1 MVDQQQEREDK
12 YDVGPGWGLPDLADL
27 LPAGGRIETA
37 EFPLDNLYFDTPSMH
52 LMQLGVTLRRREGGP
67 DAGWHLKVPTG
78 LARNE
83 ITVTSDS
90 TTMPQELSMIVTGL
104 RAGEELQPIARLQV
118 TRTVHRLVTAEGG
131 LMVEVADDLV
141 NAATMGE
148 AAHLSEWR
156 EIEVELKPAGT
167 ERLLKA

>member
-37 EFPLDNLYFDTPSMH
+37 EFPLDNVYFDTPSMH
-52 LMQLGVTLRRREGGP
+52 LMRLGVTLRRREGGP

-83 ITVTSDS
+83 ITDSSDS
-90 TTMPQELSMIVTGL
+90 STLPEELSRIVTGL
-104 RAGEELQPIARLQV
+104 RAGEQLQPVARLWV
-118 TRTVHRLVTAEGG
+118 TRTVHRLMNNEGA
-131 LMVEVADDLV
+131 LLAEVADDRV
-141 NAATMGE
+141 NATTMGE
-148 AAHLSEWR
+148 SAD
-156 EIEVELKPAGT
+156 
-167 ERLLKA
+167 